1 MAIQVFD
8 FFSGCGGSSCG
19 FQQAGMKIV
28 LGLDFDGDAAETFQ
42 ANFPRAAF
50 LQDDIR
56 NLSTDVLRPFMKNR
70 KYPILFSGCA
80 PCQPF
85 SRQNKYTSETDDRKY
100 LLNEFVRFVKDWLPE
115 YVFVENVPGMQ
126 KITEENNGPLP
137 SFLKLLKRLGYE
149 FSFGVVPAMNYGVP
163 QKRERFVLLASLGA
177 KIQLPDATHGPELS
191 PYTTVRT
198 WIGDLPPLNAGEVSE
213 ADPDHVSA
221 KLSDLNLLR
230 IRSTPEG
237 GGRHD
242 WPSELWLDC
251 HKTHNGHSDVYG
263 RLAWDR
269 PASGLTTK
277 CISYS
282 NGRFGHPVA
291 DRALSIREAACL
303 QTFPRDYVFRGQL
316 QSRARQI
323 GNAVPP
329 LMAKNVG
336 KKIIKHYKEL
346 RQASG
351 HRN

>member
-1 MAIQVFD
+1 MAIHVFD
-8 FFSGCGGSSCG
+8 FFSGCGGTSCG
-19 FQQAGMKIV
+19 FEQAGMKIV
-28 LGLDFDGDAAETFQ
+28 LGLDVDLDSAETFQ
-42 ANFPRAAF
+42 SNFPRAAF
-50 LQDDIR
+50 IREDIR
-56 NLSTDVLRPFMKNR
+56 ELSTDVLGQFMKNR
-70 KYPILFSGCA
+70 KHPILFSGCA

-85 SRQNKYTSETDDRKY
+85 SRQNKHTSESDERRY
-100 LLNEFVRFVKDWLPE
+100 LLDEFARFVKAWLPE

-126 KITEENNGPLP
+126 KVAEEKNGPLP
-137 SFLKLLKRLGYE
+137 SFLKLLKHLGYN

-163 QKRERFVLLASLGA
+163 QKRERFVLIASLGA
-177 KIQLPDATHGPELS
+177 KIQLPHATHGPELS

-198 WIGDLPPLNAGEVSE
+198 WISGLPTLSAGEVSE
-213 ADPDHVSA
+213 TDPDHASA
-221 KLSDLNLLR
+221 KLSELNLLR

-237 GGRHD
+237 GGRLD
-242 WPSELWLDC
+242 WPAELWLDC
-251 HKTHNGHSDVYG
+251 HRTHSGHSDVYG

-282 NGRFGHPVA
+282 NGRFGHPVE

-316 QSRARQI
+316 KSRARQV

-329 LMAKNVG
+329 LMAQNIG
-336 KKIIKHYKEL
+336 KHIIKHQKEII
-346 RQASG
+346 RSSK